1 MCKVLKIPR
10 STYYYE
16 LSKQTV
22 DDSDD
27 IISHKVVEIFN
38 MNRQCFGT
46 RRIKYEL
53 NKLGLKVS
61 RRRIGRIMKSESLVS
76 AYTSLK
82 YRTYPSLS
90 NERNIM
96 NNLGRNFIR
105 KAPMEVLVSDLTY
118 VKVSGNGI
126 TYVYLL
132 ICLIVRLSDIV
143 QVRKKIAISC
153 QQR

>member
-61 RRRIGRIMKSESLVS
+61 RRRIGRIMKSERL
-76 AYTSLK
+76 
-82 YRTYPSLS
+82 
-90 NERNIM
+90 
-96 NNLGRNFIR
+96 
-105 KAPMEVLVSDLTY
+105 
-118 VKVSGNGI
+118 
-126 TYVYLL
+126 
-132 ICLIVRLSDIV
+132 VRLILH
-143 QVRKKIAISC
+143 
-153 QQR
+153 